1 MNKRNSFFFSKKLSK
16 HSWGKIQTKHLFAMV
31 TLNTVCEHFMHL
43 DNLYENILN
52 YLPICKNNT
61 TSLNHF
67 VEKLTEIEN
76 ETKDDETLKNHSGF
90 SVQQHLLHFY
100 FSPPTLL
107 LKHYSSHYN

>member
-1 MNKRNSFFFSKKLSK
+1 
-16 HSWGKIQTKHLFAMV
+16 MV

-76 ETKDDETLKNHSGF
+76 ETKDDETLIKILHRIAVRKLDTFILNRLEKTDTFYDFKIS
-90 SVQQHLLHFY
+90 LLRY
-100 FSPPTLL
+100 RLT
-107 LKHYSSHYN
+107 YRI